1 MRAPLLPRSSR
12 PSPRDGD
19 DRCRRQSRRAR
30 DVRAAALFAI
40 VAVLA
45 AVGAAACTGDSTPA
59 VRRDSTG
66 AVLPPAESAA
76 APAAAPAVL
85 GWSDTAAGP
94 ALFIPAQNPGTA
106 QLVFP
111 GFTDSTLTDTSSFDF
126 GRVHGARVDLFT
138 RAGAAGSSTLAPNP
152 VSPSREEECTSWP
165 TARLTTGAP
174 GAWAVGFAAG
184 HATAI
189 PLDSIE
195 ALSRADSARLAADA
209 ARLAS
214 ALPNDTAP
222 AFRGL
227 PFTVHTL
234 RRFSPAP
241 GVEALVADVRRKVNE
256 EANPREEH
264 ILLVAER
271 DSAQPSS
278 PWTAAYAERV
288 ADNEETIESSDV
300 LAAVALGPRRTPTL
314 VIGREYNEGFA
325 YALLERTGAKQWR
338 LRWSSAY
345 AGC

>member
-1 MRAPLLPRSSR
+1 MPPADAALRPSPAAGGRA
-12 PSPRDGD
+12 PSPRDP
-19 DRCRRQSRRAR
+19 RRAA
-30 DVRAAALFAI
+30 RATATLAALGAALL
-40 VAVLA
+40 VAV
-45 AVGAAACTGDSTPA
+45 ACTGDRKPA
-59 VRRDSTG
+59 ARGDSVG
-66 AVLPPAESAA
+66 AGPPPADSAAVPAA
-76 APAAAPAVL
+76 APAAL

-94 ALFIPAQNPGTA
+94 ALFIPAQNAGST

-111 GFTDSTLTDTSSFDF
+111 TFTDSTLTDSSKFDL
-126 GRVHGARVDLFT
+126 GSVRGARVDLFT
-138 RAGAAGSSTLAPNP
+138 RSGAVGSAPLGSDP
-152 VSPSREEECTSWP
+152 AAPSREEECTSWP
-165 TARLTTGAP
+165 TARLATAP
-174 GAWAVGFAAG
+174 GTWAVGFAAG

-195 ALSRADSARLAADA
+195 GLAPTDSARLAADV

-227 PFTVHTL
+227 PFTVRTV

-241 GVEALVADVRRKVNE
+241 GVQALVADVRRKVNQ

-271 DSAQPSS
+271 DSAQPAS

-300 LAAVALGPRRTPTL
+300 LAAVALGPRRVPTL
-314 VIGREYNEGFA
+314 VIGREYGEGFA
-325 YALLERTGAKQWR
+325 YALLERAGPKKWR